1 MTPTKGNGRDNIGIQ
16 VKSPNINWDLL
27 SKFIKN
33 LNYIT

>member
-1 MTPTKGNGRDNIGIQ
+1 MTSTKGNGRDNISIQ
-16 VKSPNINWDLL
+16 VKSNVNWDLL